1 MSSRKRWTAAFCIW
15 VLVIWGHS
23 LMPADLS
30 SQESAG
36 PAALL
41 MPLLELFGVYDI
53 HVASHI
59 VRKTAHF
66 CEYAVLMVLFANMVR
81 SWRVRIDARLIA
93 LTCAVLLVVPSV
105 DEFIQT
111 FVPGRDGA
119 PRDVVLDMCGG
130 LFGLVLVWLHGRR
143 KRNPEAS

>member
-1 MSSRKRWTAAFCIW
+1 MSSRKRWTAAFFIW

-41 MPLLELFGVYDI
+41 MPLLNLFGVYDI
-53 HVASHI
+53 HVAS
-59 VRKTAHF
+59 

-130 LFGLVLVWLHGRR
+130 LFGLVLVKLHARR
-143 KRNPEAS
+143 KERREASQREP

>member
-1 MSSRKRWTAAFCIW
+1 
-15 VLVIWGHS
+15 
-23 LMPADLS
+23 MPADLS

-130 LFGLVLVWLHGRR
+130 LFGLVLVKLHAPRKERR
-143 KRNPEAS
+143 EASQREP